1 MLAAFSTPMIST
13 SEVLD
18 LLPPSV
24 DHPQPVDDTFARVMG
39 RPATSFVLV
48 RRISDA
54 LMFSTTVWVPGRSAS
69 STARRGRACALSAR
83 ACARRSG
90 GTHTTSPSKA
100 SRHTKPGAQVSGP

>member
-39 RPATSFVLV
+39 RPATSF
-48 RRISDA
+48 A
-54 LMFSTTVWVPGRSAS
+54 AWVAAHADELR
-69 STARRGRACALSAR
+69 
-83 ACARRSG
+83 
-90 GTHTTSPSKA
+90 
-100 SRHTKPGAQVSGP
+100 